1 MPILD
6 NGIARSQ
13 IGRLDLTVV
22 TLILRSLLR
31 CFDGFSAMFYCEYY
45 QTAELISGIN
55 PVRIILVTC
64 FNCSRFKFHR
74 LWIYAKQSRKRREIL
89 YTTNNL
95 STTRQ
100 SWVDLYVMRLPKS
113 GFRSMQYFSLV
124 NVEWSMCGWST
135 GKSIDSDRLSAF
147 ALFPIFLRS
156 SDFSFRVRRKQQ
168 STLFHLQISSLHLHR
183 EY

>member
-1 MPILD
+1 MLVVLSQQSEWLWLADHCRKRWILTWSLWDTSTDSSLIHRMPILD

-100 SWVDLYVMRLPKS
+100 SWVDLYVMRLPK
-113 GFRSMQYFSLV
+113 R
-124 NVEWSMCGWST
+124 
-135 GKSIDSDRLSAF
+135 I
-147 ALFPIFLRS
+147 
-156 SDFSFRVRRKQQ
+156 
-168 STLFHLQISSLHLHR
+168 
-183 EY
+183 